1 MNIDAHSHFVTE
13 ECFHAL
19 SERKDGR
26 NIVRGSSGP
35 ESGRWNIQLFERIK
49 DKLSDVSTRLRDMD
63 KARVDVQILSPSP
76 IMLYYWADIE
86 TGVTLSR
93 LQNER
98 ISEVCRQY
106 PSRFLGIG
114 TVPLQGVDEAVKELE
129 RASKELDLRGVI
141 ISSNVNG
148 MDLDDP
154 VFFPFFEKAERLDL
168 LILVHPHDTA
178 AAERMQRFYLTNLIG
193 NPLDTTIAATRI
205 IFSGLLEKLPGLKIC
220 FAHGGGHL
228 PYIMGRIHHGY
239 VVRPECRGEIQRSP
253 WEYFQRLY
261 FDTITHYLPALE
273 YLVKTVG
280 SEHVLMGSDYP
291 YDMGDEDPVASVQSL
306 SIPEFDKKKIL
317 GENLRRLLGMEQS

>member
-1 MNIDAHSHFVTE
+1 
-13 ECFHAL
+13 
-19 SERKDGR
+19 
-26 NIVRGSSGP
+26 GP

-129 RASKELDLRGVI
+129 RLSKELKLKGVI